1 MTKFVFSQ
9 QILVD
14 SEDLSK
20 KNTYQATTQKYKHIT
35 IFDRVDDAITK
46 NTKKNQKEVCDRI
59 IVKHQVINSLIDMK
73 WNDEKTLP
81 WG

>member
-46 NTKKNQKEVCDRI
+46 NTKKIQKRSV
-59 IVKHQVINSLIDMK
+59 
-73 WNDEKTLP
+73 W
-81 WG
+81 